1 MRNKTVI
8 ADANEFANESVGLNF
23 ATFTNNYT
31 TLNLDKR
38 PNKSGITNS
47 AVVDVNGVDNSDVH
61 AELNVPNPSRPQ
73 GGTSHP
79 VVTSSPFALTG
90 RARSNTE
97 TTLRA

>member
-23 ATFTNNYT
+23 AIFTYIHT
-31 TLNLDKR
+31 PLNLDER
-38 PNKSGITNS
+38 SNKGVIADG
-47 AVVDVNGVDNSDVH
+47 AVVNINGFDNSDVR